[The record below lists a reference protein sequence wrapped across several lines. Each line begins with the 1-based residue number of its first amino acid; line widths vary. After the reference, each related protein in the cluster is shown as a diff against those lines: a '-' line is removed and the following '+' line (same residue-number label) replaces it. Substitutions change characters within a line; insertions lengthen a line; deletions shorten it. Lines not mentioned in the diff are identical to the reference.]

1 MKISNLFMMGL
12 LSTVAFTSCTDNDDN
27 SVWEDTGNVVFNS
40 QIRGVQSRVND
51 ASWDN
56 GDEIGIFM
64 QTGSVEVANKK
75 YTAQTNG
82 TLTAA
87 AGNELRYPAE
97 GTSSFLAY
105 YPFSSSLNGKTVTVS
120 VADQANPSKIDFLY
134 SNNATG
140 IKSGET
146 VNLAFAHQ
154 LSNIVVNISGDETI
168 SSTKGIS
175 LSLTGMNTSASFN
188 LADGK
193 LTATDSKATIN
204 MNVNTEGTQ
213 AQAIVL
219 PAAAEGVNMT
229 FKLNGMS
236 FDHALKAPDAKG
248 FEAGYKYT
256 YNATLSIF
264 NGQPSIKLGNATI
277 TDWTDKAGGN
287 IDVDFE
293 GGDDK
298 PVTGDVLLEENFDVN
313 QGAFTITNIALP
325 EGSDYVWK
333 HDTFDNKGQ
342 IVPPLT
348 FMKAS
353 AFVGKKCASEAWLVS
368 PVLQLPTDKVA
379 TLTFHH
385 CHKFSSDKAKELTL
399 LVAEA
404 GTKVTAEATG
414 WAQVTIP
421 TYGSGNDYKYELA
434 SVDLAA
440 YKGKKIQFAY
450 RYISTTESASTWQIS
465 DVKVSTGEGG
475 DTPNPDPDPE
485 PDPEPTPDED
495 GTLFNETFGDPVKDG
510 KFWPSVDKYTGWTDT
525 HKMTY
530 SDPVM
535 TGSYSNA
542 SVRSTSTMNGH
553 VWFASGKESALRI
566 AGFKTSNFAKITL
579 SYDIAANAVG
589 EQSVIKVSTDKGDV
603 TVPAAAISQQNK
615 FQSVTVTLPK
625 DFTWIQFTST
635 AATNEVGYR
644 VDNVKIV
651 GNK

>member
-40 QIRGVQSRVND
+40 QIRGVQSRVNG

-146 VNLAFAHQ
+146 VNLSFAHQ

-168 SSTKGIS
+168 TSTKGVS

-188 LADGK
+188 LSDGK

-204 MNVNTEGTQ
+204 MNVNAEGTL

-298 PVTGDVLLEENFDVN
+298 PVTGDVLLEENFDKD
-313 QGAFTITNIALP
+313 QGQFTIKDITLP
-325 EGSDYVWK
+325 KGSTYVWK
-333 HDTFDNKGQ
+333 WSNYGENN
-342 IVPPLT
+342 

-353 AFVGKKCASEAWLVS
+353 AYIKNEGGAQNAESWLVS
-368 PVLQLPTDKVA
+368 PILSIPAEGKV
-379 TLTFHH
+379 TLTLNHGHNFG
-385 CHKFSSDKAKELTL
+385 KDLANEMSLWAAVE
-399 LVAEA
+399 
-404 GTKVTAEATG
+404 GTEITNEATG
-414 WAQVTIP
+414 WTKLNIAD
-421 TYGSGNDYKYELA
+421 YGAGKFAYVSTDI
-434 SVDLAA
+434 DLAA
-440 YKGKKIQFAY
+440 FTGKKIQLAF
-450 RYISTTESASTWQIS
+450 RYLSTTKNAPTWQINS
-465 DVKVSTGEGG
+465 VKVFTGEGG
-475 DTPNPDPDPE
+475 DTPNPDPEPE

-495 GTLFNETFGDPVKDG
+495 GTLFNETFGDPVKEG
-510 KFWPSVDKYTGWTDT
+510 KYWPSVDKYTGWTDT

-542 SVRSTSTMNGH
+542 SVRSTSTMDGH